1 VGPVDKESHVV
12 SHRVERFALSLLAVL
27 IASVSSACAPPSD
40 GNPFGTPPTV
50 ANPPSS
56 SVLTDSTPPDSSPPD
71 SPPPD
76 STPTGSVPT
85 GSVPTPSMEPE
96 QETLAFGKSYRWDD
110 GVTLTVGKPAKFQPS
125 AYTTLDRKKR
135 YVRFTVTVVNKSDK
149 SLDLGL
155 TYISAKSNNE
165 EAQHVFDSVT
175 GLKGPPD
182 SKLPKGRQSKFDVG
196 FGVADTKDVVMEIA
210 LHDDAARPSVLYST

>member
-1 VGPVDKESHVV
+1 M
-12 SHRVERFALSLLAVL
+12 ERFALCLPAVL
-27 IASVSSACAPPSD
+27 IASVCSACAPPND

-56 SVLTDSTPPDSSPPD
+56 SVLTDSVPPESTPTGSVPPE
-71 SPPPD
+71 

-85 GSVPTPSMEPE
+85 PSLKPE
-96 QETLAFGKSYRWDD
+96 QETLAFGKSHRWDD
-110 GVTLTVGKPAKFQPS
+110 GVTLTVGKPTKFQPS
-125 AYTTLDRKKR
+125 AYTTLDSTKR
-135 YVRFTVTVVNKSDK
+135 YLRFTVTVVNKSDK

-182 SKLPKGRQSKFDVG
+182 SKLSKGRQSKFDVG

-210 LHDDAARPSVLYST
+210 LHDDAGRPSVRYST

>member
-1 VGPVDKESHVV
+1 M
-12 SHRVERFALSLLAVL
+12 ERFALCLPAVL
-27 IASVSSACAPPSD
+27 IASVCSACAPPND

-56 SVLTDSTPPDSSPPD
+56 SVLTDSV
-71 SPPPD
+71 PPD
-76 STPTGSVPT
+76 STPTGSVPPDSTPT
-85 GSVPTPSMEPE
+85 GSVPNSLKPE

-110 GVTLTVGKPAKFQPS
+110 GVTLTVGKPTKFQPS
-125 AYTTLDRKKR
+125 AYTTLDRTKR
-135 YVRFTVTVVNKSDK
+135 YLRFNVTVVNKSNK

-182 SKLPKGRQSKFDVG
+182 SKLSKGRQSKFDVG

-210 LHDDAARPSVLYST
+210 LHDDAGRPSVRYST

>member
-1 VGPVDKESHVV
+1 M
-12 SHRVERFALSLLAVL
+12 
-27 IASVSSACAPPSD
+27 
-40 GNPFGTPPTV
+40 N
-50 ANPPSS
+50 
-56 SVLTDSTPPDSSPPD
+56 
-71 SPPPD
+71 
-76 STPTGSVPT
+76 
-85 GSVPTPSMEPE
+85 PE

-110 GVTLTVGKPAKFQPS
+110 GVTLTVGKPTKFQPS
-125 AYTTLDRKKR
+125 AYTTLDRTRR
-135 YVRFTVTVVNKSDK
+135 YLRFTVTVVNKSDK

-182 SKLPKGRQSKFDVG
+182 SKLSKGRQSKFDVG

-210 LHDDAARPSVLYST
+210 LHDDAGRPSVRYST

>member
-1 VGPVDKESHVV
+1 
-12 SHRVERFALSLLAVL
+12 VERFALCLPAVL
-27 IASVSSACAPPSD
+27 IASVCSACAPPND

-50 ANPPSS
+50 ANPQSS
-56 SVLTDSTPPDSSPPD
+56 SVLSDSVPPDC
-71 SPPPD
+71 
-76 STPTGSVPT
+76 TPT
-85 GSVPTPSMEPE
+85 GSVPTPSTTLE

-110 GVTLTVGKPAKFQPS
+110 GVTLTVGKPTKFQPS
-125 AYTTLDRKKR
+125 AYTTLDRSKR
-135 YVRFTVTVVNKSDK
+135 YLKFTVTVVNKSDK

-165 EAQHVFDSVT
+165 EAHHVFDSGT

-182 SKLPKGRQSKFDVG
+182 SKLSKGRQSQFDVG

-210 LHDDAARPSVLYST
+210 LHDDAGRPSVLYST

>member
-1 VGPVDKESHVV
+1 M
-12 SHRVERFALSLLAVL
+12 ERFALCLPAVL
-27 IASVSSACAPPSD
+27 IASVCSACAPPND

-56 SVLTDSTPPDSSPPD
+56 SVLTDSV
-71 SPPPD
+71 PPD
-76 STPTGSVPT
+76 STPTGSVPPDSTPT
-85 GSVPTPSMEPE
+85 GSVPNSLKPE
-96 QETLAFGKSYRWDD
+96 QETLAFGKS
-110 GVTLTVGKPAKFQPS
+110 LTVGKPTKFQPS
-125 AYTTLDRKKR
+125 AYTTLDRTKR
-135 YVRFTVTVVNKSDK
+135 YLRFNVTVVNKSNK

-182 SKLPKGRQSKFDVG
+182 SKLSKGRQSKFDVG

-210 LHDDAARPSVLYST
+210 LHDDAGRPSVRYST

>member
-1 VGPVDKESHVV
+1 M
-12 SHRVERFALSLLAVL
+12 ERFTLCLPAVL
-27 IASVSSACAPPSD
+27 IASVCSACAPPND

-56 SVLTDSTPPDSSPPD
+56 SVLSDSVPPDG
-71 SPPPD
+71 
-76 STPTGSVPT
+76 TPTGSVPT
-85 GSVPTPSMEPE
+85 RSTTLE

-110 GVTLTVGKPAKFQPS
+110 GITLTVGKPTKFQPS
-125 AYTTLDRKKR
+125 AYTTLDRTKR

-182 SKLPKGRQSKFDVG
+182 SKLSKGRQSQFDVG

-210 LHDDAARPSVLYST
+210 LHDDAGRPSVLYST